1 MILRSMRQ
9 SPSCCRPSQYL
20 EDFGLKHEDLKSCD
34 EELDERLA
42 VLVRS
47 ISKRIE
53 IAVLRKELERKVSG
67 IWWCTII

>member
-20 EDFGLKHEDLKSCD
+20 EEFDLKHEDLKSCD
-34 EELDERLA
+34 EELDEKLA
-42 VLVRS
+42 VLVKG
-47 ISKRIE
+47 ISKKIE

-67 IWWCTII
+67 MWWCAIM